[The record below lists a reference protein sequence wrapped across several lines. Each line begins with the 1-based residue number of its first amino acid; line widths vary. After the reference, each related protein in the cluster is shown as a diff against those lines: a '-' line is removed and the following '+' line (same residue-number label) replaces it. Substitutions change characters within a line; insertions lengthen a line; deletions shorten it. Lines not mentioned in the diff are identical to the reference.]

1 MPHLCTVKLIFPS
14 IDFLFGF
21 IYITVEN
28 KELPLMLEKD
38 IRNMKSSQPLYIRL
52 YEHLRE
58 YIASEQ
64 ARSEGKLPKELDL
77 CRIFGVSRNTVSQ
90 ALFMLEE
97 EQLICR
103 IKHRGTFLLSV
114 LNEFDPQSIRR
125 TIGAVFPK
133 GNLWIEAITAI
144 REGCRTLGYDFRL
157 FTYDLNIGEEE
168 QKAIRLA
175 ENYCGGVILYFSGN
189 SSNMEYIRQE
199 AGHYPFVLL
208 DLYVIGLK
216 CNLVSSDH
224 YLGAYSLAETLI
236 SKGCRKFCI
245 LGSAKKNSSVRL
257 RIAGYTQALD
267 EYGINYKILND
278 GKVPEWAD
286 AILDP
291 EFIKIHAAAS
301 EKKIWLARFD
311 EATETEQRLFHT
323 LVAKQD
329 HSLLGMNSVILMKD
343 VLRSGMTPERSILI
357 APEIIEQKEIS

>member
-1 MPHLCTVKLIFPS
+1 MSHLCTVKLIFPS

-21 IYITVEN
+21 VYITVEN

-58 YIASEQ
+58 YLASEQ

-157 FTYDLNIGEEE
+157 FTYDLNI
-168 QKAIRLA
+168 
-175 ENYCGGVILYFSGN
+175 FS
-189 SSNMEYIRQE
+189 
-199 AGHYPFVLL
+199 
-208 DLYVIGLK
+208 
-216 CNLVSSDH
+216 
-224 YLGAYSLAETLI
+224 
-236 SKGCRKFCI
+236 KF
-245 LGSAKKNSSVRL
+245 
-257 RIAGYTQALD
+257 
-267 EYGINYKILND
+267 
-278 GKVPEWAD
+278 
-286 AILDP
+286 
-291 EFIKIHAAAS
+291 
-301 EKKIWLARFD
+301 
-311 EATETEQRLFHT
+311 
-323 LVAKQD
+323 
-329 HSLLGMNSVILMKD
+329 
-343 VLRSGMTPERSILI
+343 LRSCSG
-357 APEIIEQKEIS
+357 